1 MKGTL
6 RVLLVE
12 DSEDDAILIKRELG
26 KGGFLP
32 VIRRVDDEEAMKQEL
47 SKGNLDIVISDY
59 VLPRFGGLEAL
70 RVFREAHTD
79 VPFILISGKIGEDSA
94 VEAMREGASDYIM
107 KGNLA
112 RLNSAIRRELE
123 EAQVRRERE
132 KGKVELEKFHKE
144 LEERTSQLEESNKKL
159 LAEIEVRKKAQDEAT
174 EAREYLKGVI
184 DSASEVI
191 VSFDRLFK
199 VTTWN
204 RAAQQLTDY
213 GEKETMNRSIGKL
226 AVFSDPGEMID
237 IVKSIYPQKKSRD
250 EEFTLVTKSNAKKVI
265 RASGSVIQGRNGEN
279 LGVMLVGKDITPDV
293 EVHGKLID
301 GMGYLVRDRN
311 IGPSLDLF
319 ANLARSGHSGLLVT
333 RSNPDMI
340 TSQVPHSS
348 DIEVVLL
355 AQDGFARPEGAIG
368 TNQLVARIRDFTSS
382 KKNSVVLLDGIHYLV
397 TNLSFEGFL
406 KTLFEI
412 NDIVSKNKAILL
424 VRLDPSLLDS
434 SRMAFVEN
442 ELFLLPSQKIE
453 DIILGDESYDLL
465 RFVYEQNQNN
475 ALVSVKKIMSKFQ
488 ISYVTAAKRI
498 ESLESD
504 GLVYVKKQG
513 KLRTSYIA
521 DKGKSLLHK
530 RRAA

>member
-1 MKGTL
+1 
-6 RVLLVE
+6 
-12 DSEDDAILIKRELG
+12 
-26 KGGFLP
+26 
-32 VIRRVDDEEAMKQEL
+32 
-47 SKGNLDIVISDY
+47 
-59 VLPRFGGLEAL
+59 
-70 RVFREAHTD
+70 
-79 VPFILISGKIGEDSA
+79 
-94 VEAMREGASDYIM
+94 
-107 KGNLA
+107 
-112 RLNSAIRRELE
+112 
-123 EAQVRRERE
+123 
-132 KGKVELEKFHKE
+132 
-144 LEERTSQLEESNKKL
+144 
-159 LAEIEVRKKAQDEAT
+159 
-174 EAREYLKGVI
+174 
-184 DSASEVI
+184 
-191 VSFDRLFK
+191 
-199 VTTWN
+199 
-204 RAAQQLTDY
+204 
-213 GEKETMNRSIGKL
+213 
-226 AVFSDPGEMID
+226 
-237 IVKSIYPQKKSRD
+237 
-250 EEFTLVTKSNAKKVI
+250 
-265 RASGSVIQGRNGEN
+265 
-279 LGVMLVGKDITPDV
+279 
-293 EVHGKLID
+293 
-301 GMGYLVRDRN
+301 
-311 IGPSLDLF
+311 
-319 ANLARSGHSGLLVT
+319 
-333 RSNPDMI
+333 MI

-355 AQDGFARPEGAIG
+355 GQDGFARPEGAIG

-453 DIILGDESYDLL
+453 DIIIGDESYDLL